1 MKLRYLVPLAFACMM
16 QVLLTA
22 EMALADRLEL
32 TDGTSVEGIVQKI
45 EKGKVTIAVGA
56 ETKVFE
62 VLDITGI
69 DFSTPHMMTTGTS
82 RLPLEHFLGSMEAQ
96 EMVGHF
102 QAVEESAAA
111 VRQLIDQTKK
121 EWADRKSILPGE
133 TEQWAAAK
141 QRCLK
146 PLSRYQEVLNDLY
159 FHVLGKVDEYNLL
172 MEEANSIRVGVR
184 GWFQTGSSLI
194 PSDMEKLPLKKYVPA
209 KWYDT
214 IYYEGYDSGYRDAY
228 EKYRDQPFST
238 REIP

>member
-1 MKLRYLVPLAFACMM
+1 MKLRYSVPLALACLL

-22 EMALADRLEL
+22 EMVLADRLEL
-32 TDGTSVEGIVQKI
+32 ADGTSVEGIVQKI

-69 DFSTPHMMTTGTS
+69 DFNTPHLTTDTS

-121 EWADRKSILPGE
+121 EWANQKTILPAEAG
-133 TEQWAAAK
+133 QWAAAK
-141 QRCLK
+141 ESCRK

-209 KWYDT
+209 NWYDT
-214 IYYEGYDSGYRDAY
+214 IYFDGYEVGYRDAF
-228 EKYRDQPFST
+228 EKYRDEPF
-238 REIP
+238 

>member
-1 MKLRYLVPLAFACMM
+1 MKLRYSVPLAFACLMP
-16 QVLLTA
+16 VLLTA
-22 EMALADRLEL
+22 EIALADRLEL
-32 TDGTSVEGIVQKI
+32 ADGTSVEGIVQKI

-69 DFSTPHMMTTGTS
+69 DFDTPRLPTGTS
-82 RLPLEHFLGSMEAQ
+82 KLPLEHFLGSMEAQ

-102 QAVEESAAA
+102 KAVEESAAA

-133 TEQWAAAK
+133 TAQWEAAK
-141 QRCLK
+141 EICRK

-159 FHVLGKVDEYNLL
+159 FHVLGKVDEYNRL
-172 MEEANSIRVGVR
+172 MEEANAIRVGVR
-184 GWFQTGSSLI
+184 GWFQTGSSLV
-194 PSDMEKLPLKKYVPA
+194 PSEMEKLPLKKYVPA

-214 IYYEGYDSGYRDAY
+214 IYYEGYDMGYRDAY
-228 EKYRDQPFST
+228 QKYRDQPFST